1 MVNALKKRLPIL
13 TGSLLFLL
21 KLLFL
26 FDIICLS
33 IKVIVGVFGKLP
45 FIVFVAQ
52 IRCST
57 SEVHIELLNVNLHD
71 AAVHSHANL
80 YVEIQA

>member
-1 MVNALKKRLPIL
+1 MVNALKKRLSTL

-45 FIVFVAQ
+45 FIVLVAQ

-57 SEVHIELLNVNLHD
+57 SEVNIELFDVNLHD

-80 YVEIQA
+80 